1 MEMRSLT
8 EMMQGKAKARFIREI
23 NGLHSEP
30 DAIRF
35 KVLEPLTPQELYYLC
50 VLGEDEIYTSSYLNV
65 YKRIF
70 QRMSTP
76 RGDSLLLSVNG
87 DYFRKFIK
95 MAAGYNTLNDFLGKM
110 DKDNATTTM
119 KAFVIRLEDTKE
131 HEESAD

>member
-1 MEMRSLT
+1 MT
-8 EMMQGKAKARFIREI
+8 
-23 NGLHSEP
+23 
-30 DAIRF
+30 
-35 KVLEPLTPQELYYLC
+35 V
-50 VLGEDEIYTSSYLNV
+50 
-65 YKRIF
+65 
-70 QRMSTP
+70 P

-131 HEESAD
+131 LEEPVDVADSYSSIMDKNKELARFISGRSEVEL